1 MNMQGSID
9 LAVQPRAVAAEHW
22 PGFTADDVVHV
33 LAQLPA
39 GVSGQIWCSLERQ
52 ARLLLIARAYG
63 IGGRLR
69 LHASESNA
77 RWAIDGADGIGEVFP
92 EPSPAEL
99 LEYVWPAGAERSPA
113 SRPNVLLAGHRVCLV
128 TNYPAHYRLPLFS
141 GMANRARAAGAEF
154 KVLFLRSGEPGRP
167 WLSPAEPEGF
177 DHAVL
182 RSVRIPVRRR
192 RPPLA
197 PVDLI
202 RELRSFAPTLVVVGG
217 FSPAVSSRVG
227 RYAASA
233 GIPFG
238 IWSGETADM
247 PTAQTRARRRQ
258 RRRLVRR
265 ADFGIAYGSRAAG
278 YLASLDGSLPVVLG
292 RNTSG
297 AFPALRPRRDNATV
311 ELVCVGDLSSPRKG
325 IDVLIGALDRLPNLP
340 CRLTVIGD
348 GEQRPRLEEQA
359 AGDWR
364 IRFLRALDP
373 PDVRKVYEASDICLF
388 PTRSDVFGLVLVEA
402 MSAGLATVVSSAAGG
417 VPDLAVA
424 GVNCLVVAP
433 DDQPGWASA
442 IEALVLDRDI
452 RTKIGNA
459 ASETIS
465 RRWTLEHSVEAM
477 MAGLRL
483 GALRAG
489 EKEFAQLTTA
499 SARGATPKRTDSKL
513 PM

>member
-1 MNMQGSID
+1 MNTQSSID
-9 LAVQPRAVAAEHW
+9 LAVQPRAVPAGHW

-39 GVSGQIWCSLERQ
+39 GVSGEIWCGPERHPRLE
-52 ARLLLIARAYG
+52 LLARAYG

-69 LHASESNA
+69 LHESGSNA
-77 RWAIDGADGIGEVFP
+77 RWAIDGADGIAEVFP

-99 LEYVWPAGAERSPA
+99 LEYLWPAGAERSPV
-113 SRPNVLLAGHRVCLV
+113 SRPNGPLAGHRVCLV
-128 TNYPAHYRLPLFS
+128 ANYPARYRLQLFI
-141 GMANRARAAGAEF
+141 GMAKRARAAGAEF
-154 KVLFLRSGEPGRP
+154 KVLFLRPGEPERP
-167 WLSPAEPEGF
+167 WLSPAQPEGF

-182 RSVRIPVRRR
+182 RSVRIPVRR

-217 FSPAVSSRVG
+217 FSPAVWSRVR

-238 IWSGETADM
+238 IWSGETPDM

-278 YLASLDGSLPVVLG
+278 YLAGLDASLPVVLG

-297 AFPALRPRRDNATV
+297 AFPAMRARRQGGTV

-325 IDVLIGALDRLPNLP
+325 IDMLIAALNRLPNLP

-348 GEQRPRLEEQA
+348 GDQRPRLEGQA

-373 PDVRKVYEASDICLF
+373 ADVRKVYEASDICLF
-388 PTRSDVFGLVLVEA
+388 PTRSDVFGLVPVEA
-402 MSAGLATVVSSAAGG
+402 MSAGLATIVSAAAGG
-417 VPDLAVA
+417 TPDLAVA

-442 IEALVLDRDI
+442 IEELVLDRDM
-452 RTKIGNA
+452 RTSMGDA
-459 ASETIS
+459 ASETIA

-483 GALRAG
+483 GALQAG
-489 EKEFAQLTTA
+489 EKDGP
-499 SARGATPKRTDSKL
+499 S
-513 PM
+513 